1 MICELTIPTYI
12 QRNDHDKIVNHL
24 FVFFL
29 QKKHNTQSMLHEAAS
44 DCVCSALYAMED
56 IDDHLVLAEALYRG
70 IMELPEAYAL
80 TVAEEDVDK

>member
-1 MICELTIPTYI
+1 
-12 QRNDHDKIVNHL
+12 
-24 FVFFL
+24 
-29 QKKHNTQSMLHEAAS
+29 MLHEAAS